1 MRYKVTNWTIGFPR
15 NVSKELHMAV
25 ATAAEQAA
33 PGSKHNIEG
42 SRQAY
47 YDKIAKFHMAPLWE
61 VLKGLVT
68 PEPKT
73 KYKAAVWKFADS
85 SRFKFPRNL

>member
-1 MRYKVTNWTIGFPR
+1 
-15 NVSKELHMAV
+15 MAV
-25 ATAAEQAA
+25 ATASQQTN

-47 YDKIAKFHMAPLWE
+47 YEKIAKFNMAPLWE

-73 KYKAAVWKFADS
+73 KYLPAVWKFADVKRLILEAGGVIS
-85 SRFKFPRNL
+85 AEEAERRVL